1 MGPSVPA
8 GGCLQDQA
16 GRAGIALIN
25 LLSLPSKLYHRVQR
39 GRLRAREN
47 RAIVETISRI
57 TADFPPPQPAAPVIF
72 FRATTGTTDF
82 SLNSGFHVLASWAL
96 RLQKVPIIHF
106 ACQSGMSH
114 CVLGSSR
121 LKPASPPPCKTC
133 VAHSHALHT
142 GADVRWFI
150 YRRDP
155 ELAEQLI
162 ALSISELLDY
172 EYPHQQIGIPNPA
185 PLGKL
190 VAPGLRWILRRHNLI
205 NDDGTRYLCREFML
219 SAWNIAREFVSLL
232 DQTHPQAVVVFNGQ
246 FFPEA
251 TARWLARDRS
261 IPSFAHE
268 VGLQPFSAFFTA
280 GEPTAYPI
288 DIPAEFELSEEQN
301 AHLDAYLEKRFQGNF
316 TMAGIKFWPEM
327 KGLDKSLINRIAQFK
342 QVVLVFTNVIFD
354 TSQPHANTVFS
365 DMFAW
370 LDDVLEI
377 ARGHPETLFVIRA
390 HPDESRPGKESLE
403 TVAGWVAARSADSL
417 SNVVFVPPEER
428 LSSYELIQRS
438 KFVMIY
444 NSTIGLEAAIMGA
457 AVLSGGQARFTRYPI
472 VFFPNS
478 VEEFRNRVEEFLILE
493 KVDVPLEFQRNARRF
508 LYYQLFRTSLPFDR
522 YLTTS
527 YHPSFTHFKD
537 FPASDLLPEN
547 SATMKVILDGI
558 LHNGDFLLEE

>member
-1 MGPSVPA
+1 M
-8 GGCLQDQA
+8 QDQA
-16 GRAGIALIN
+16 GWAGDILTD
-25 LLSLPSKLYHRVQR
+25 LLSLPPKLYRRVQR
-39 GRLRAREN
+39 GYLRAREN
-47 RAIVETISRI
+47 RSITRTAIRISAQIPR
-57 TADFPPPQPAAPVIF
+57 PEQAAPVIF
-72 FRATTGTTDF
+72 FRASTGPNDF

-96 RLQKVPIIHF
+96 RLQKVPVIHF

-121 LKPASPPPCKTC
+121 LKPATPPPCKSCT
-133 VAHSHALHT
+133 AHSRALHT
-142 GADVRWFI
+142 GADVRWFN
-150 YRRDP
+150 YLRDP
-155 ELAEQLI
+155 ELAESLSR
-162 ALSISELLDY
+162 LSISELLGY
-172 EYPHQQIGIPNPA
+172 EHLHREVGTPSPI

-190 VAPGLRWILRRHNLI
+190 VAPGLRWILRRHNLL
-205 NDDGTRYLCREFML
+205 NDEGTRYLCREFML
-219 SAWNIAREFVSLL
+219 SAWSIAREFSNLL

-251 TARWLARDRS
+251 TARWLAGSRG
-261 IPSFAHE
+261 IPSYAHE
-268 VGLQPFSAFFTA
+268 VGLQPFSAFFTS

-288 DIPAEFELSEEQN
+288 DIPDEFELSEEQN
-301 AHLDAYLEKRFQGNF
+301 ARLDAYLEKRFQGNF

-327 KGLDKSLINRIAQFK
+327 KGMDKSLVERIAKFK
-342 QVVLVFTNVIFD
+342 QVVPVFTNVIFD
-354 TSQPHANTVFS
+354 TSQPHANTMFS

-370 LDDVLEI
+370 LDEVLEL
-377 ARGHPETLFVIRA
+377 AWRHHETLFVIRA

-403 TVAGWVAARSADSL
+403 TVSSWVEARSADSFP
-417 SNVVFVPPEER
+417 NVVFIPPGER

-457 AVLSGGQARFTRYPI
+457 AVLSGGRARFTRYPI

-478 VEEFRNRVEEFLILE
+478 VEEFRSQAEEFLLIE
-493 KVDVPLEFQRNARRF
+493 RVTVPPEFQRNARKF

-537 FPASDLLPEN
+537 FSVSDLLPEN
-547 SATMKVILDGI
+547 SPGMRAILDGV
-558 LHNGDFLLEE
+558 LNNGDFLLNE

>member
-1 MGPSVPA
+1 MESAVSA
-8 GGCLQDQA
+8 GWCVQNQTG
-16 GRAGIALIN
+16 LILTN

-47 RAIVETISRI
+47 RAITATAVRI
-57 TADFPPPQPAAPVIF
+57 TADIPNPQDSAPIIF
-72 FRATTGTTDF
+72 FRASTGPADF
-82 SLNSGFHVLASWAL
+82 SHNSGFHILASWAL
-96 RLQKVPIIHF
+96 RMQKVPVIHF
-106 ACQSGMSH
+106 ACQAGMSH

-121 LKPASPPPCKTC
+121 LKPKTPPPCKACT
-133 VAHSHALHT
+133 AHSRALHT
-142 GADVRWFI
+142 RADVRWFT
-150 YRRDP
+150 YRRDSG
-155 ELAEQLI
+155 LAERI
-162 ALSISELLDY
+162 NTLSISELLDF
-172 EYPHQQIGIPNPA
+172 EYHHQEPGIPRPV

-190 VAPGLRWILRRHNLI
+190 VAPGLRWILRRHNLL
-205 NDDGTRYLCREFML
+205 DDEGTRYLCREYML
-219 SAWNIAREFVSLL
+219 SAWNIAREFASLL

-251 TARWLARDRS
+251 TARWLARDRN

-288 DIPAEFELSEEQN
+288 DIPAEFELSEAQN

-370 LDDVLEI
+370 LDEVLEI
-377 ARGHPETLFVIRA
+377 ARRHPETLFVIRA

-417 SNVVFVPPEER
+417 SNVVFIPPEER

-457 AVLSGGQARFTRYPI
+457 AVLSGGRARFTRYPI

-478 VEEFRNRVEEFLILE
+478 VEEFRSQADEFLMLG

-537 FPASDLLPEN
+537 FLASDLLPEN
-547 SATMKVILDGI
+547 SATIKVILDGV